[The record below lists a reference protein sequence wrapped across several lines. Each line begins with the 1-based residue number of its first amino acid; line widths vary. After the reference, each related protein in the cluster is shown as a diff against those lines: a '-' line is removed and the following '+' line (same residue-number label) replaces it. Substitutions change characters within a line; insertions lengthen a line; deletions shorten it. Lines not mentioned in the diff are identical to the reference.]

1 MASKAA
7 MAAKLASTDPEAKK
21 AEGQVTPS
29 KVTETAPKKK
39 KAVTPTTDLV
49 RLSVDIKPV
58 PYRQL
63 MGFCQ
68 DVAMEI
74 GRVRVQHVWVMR
86 AVLAELLEDKELQ
99 RRVIERV
106 EEEHGPNA
114 K

>member
-1 MASKAA
+1 MALSAA
-7 MAAKLASTDPEAKK
+7 AAAKAAKLAATDPETKPIEK
-21 AEGQVTPS
+21 
-29 KVTETAPKKK
+29 KKK
-39 KAVTPTTDLV
+39 KAAPTTGPV
-49 RLSVDIKPV
+49 RLSVDISSV
-58 PYRQL
+58 PYRNL
-63 MGFCQ
+63 MNFCQ

>member
-1 MASKAA
+1 MARATGAA
-7 MAAKLASTDPEAKK
+7 ALKEKLSQTDPEAQ
-21 AEGQVTPS
+21 AIPS
-29 KVTETAPKKK
+29 KAKDTVVKKRK
-39 KAVTPTTDLV
+39 PAVPTTDLV

-58 PYRQL
+58 PYRNL
-63 MGFCQ
+63 MNFCQ
-68 DVAMEI
+68 DVALEI